1 MLCPCGSQLG
11 RQNVRRKWIICLGVV
26 LALVLVAGGVILFG
40 SLTDPL
46 NCRMAENVSIGG
58 LDVSGMTRYQAY
70 QAVKGAADQTI
81 LTQELILELPQQT
94 LTIRPEEA
102 QLKVDVIKAVTDA
115 YRIGRKETATAL
127 ELPLS
132 RYLTY
137 NEEAVRTMLKTYA
150 ARFDTTLTQSSWKL
164 RGQVPDL
171 NTDSYDPQAAGQT
184 VELTLGLPERH
195 LDVEAVLEEI
205 IAAYDRS
212 LAGLRKLT
220 LEVEPTKL
228 PEQPN
233 LEEIYRT
240 CTISAKDDGL
250 DLQTYALV
258 PGTFGY
264 HFDLEKA
271 RQMIDQAD
279 FGDVVSIPMVAYE
292 PEIYG
297 EAVYFR
303 DELGACETK
312 HNTDE
317 NRNINLALVCQFL
330 DGYVIGPG
338 EEFSYNMAVGERT
351 EERGFKPATV
361 FSGDRKSKD
370 FGGGVCQG
378 SSTLYNCL
386 LEADMEILERH
397 GHGALVTYIPLGLD
411 AAVNWLTKTDLRFRN
426 NSHFPVKIQAEVSD
440 GYMKMK
446 LLGTDEKDYYI
457 EMEANSYRE
466 GDYYYACS
474 YRCQYDKQ
482 TKELIS
488 RDRVAFSS
496 YVASLP
502 G

>member
-1 MLCPCGSQLG
+1 M
-11 RQNVRRKWIICLGVV
+11 CLAVV
-26 LALVLVAGGVILFG
+26 SGLMLVAGGVILFG
-40 SLTDPL
+40 RLTDPL
-46 NCRMAENVSIGG
+46 DCRMAENVSIGG
-58 LDVSGMTRYQAY
+58 LDVSDMTRYQAY
-70 QAVKGAADQTI
+70 NAVKDAADKTI
-81 LTQELILELPQQT
+81 LTQDMILELSQQT

-102 QLKVDVIKAVTDA
+102 ELKVDAIKAVTDA
-115 YRIGRKETATAL
+115 YKVGRKEDATAS

-137 NEEAVRTMLKTYA
+137 NEEALRTILKNYA
-150 ARFDTTLTQSSWKL
+150 AKYDTTLTQSSWKL
-164 RGQVPDL
+164 RGQAPNL
-171 NTDSYDPQAAGQT
+171 NTDTYDPQSSGQT

-195 LDVEAVLEEI
+195 LDVDTVLGQI
-205 IAAYDRS
+205 IGAYNRG
-212 LAGLRKLT
+212 LAGLQNLV
-220 LEVEPTKL
+220 LEVEPEKL
-228 PEQPN
+228 PEEPN
-233 LEEIYRT
+233 LEEIYKT
-240 CTISAKDDGL
+240 CTLSARDDSL
-250 DLQTYALV
+250 DLQTYQLV
-258 PGTFGY
+258 PGSFGY
-264 HFDLEKA
+264 HFDMEKA
-271 RQMIDQAD
+271 REMIALAD
-279 FGDVVSIPMVAYE
+279 FGDVISIPMEAFE

-297 EAVYFR
+297 DEVYFR
-303 DELGACETK
+303 DVLGTCETK
-312 HNTDE
+312 HSADE

-330 DGYVIGPG
+330 DGYVIEPG

-361 FSGDRKSKD
+361 FAGNRKAKD
-370 FGGGVCQG
+370 YGGGVCQG

-411 AAVNWLTKTDLRFRN
+411 AAVNWLTQTDLRFRN

-457 EMEANSYRE
+457 EMEANSYQE

-474 YRCQYDKQ
+474 YKCKYDKE
-482 TKELIS
+482 TRELIS

-496 YVASLP
+496 YVANLP

>member
-1 MLCPCGSQLG
+1 MK
-11 RQNVRRKWIICLGVV
+11 RKWMICLTVV
-26 LALVLVAGGVILFG
+26 LGLILAMVGVILFG
-40 SLTDPL
+40 CLTDPL
-46 NCRMAENVSIGG
+46 DCRMAENASIGG
-58 LDVSGMTRYQAY
+58 LDVSGMSQYQAY
-70 QAVKGAADQTI
+70 KAVKDTAAQTL
-81 LTQELILELPQQT
+81 LTQDLILELPQQT
-94 LTIRPEEA
+94 LTIRPQEVE
-102 QLKVDVIKAVTDA
+102 LKLDVIKAVMDA
-115 YRIGRKETATAL
+115 YQIGRKEDATAS
-127 ELPLS
+127 EIPLS

-137 NEEAVRTMLKTYA
+137 NEEALRTMLKNYA
-150 ARFDTTLTQSSWKL
+150 AKYDTTLTQPSWKL
-164 RGQVPDL
+164 RGQVPNL
-171 NTDSYDPQAAGQT
+171 NTDTYDPESPGQT

-195 LDVEAVLEEI
+195 LDVEAVLQEI
-205 IAAYDRS
+205 SAAYDGS
-212 LAGLRKLT
+212 LAGLRHLT
-220 LEVEPTKL
+220 LGVEPNKL
-228 PEQPN
+228 PEKPN

-240 CTISAKDDGL
+240 CMISAKDDSL
-250 DLQTYALV
+250 DLQTYQLV
-258 PGTFGY
+258 PGSFGY
-264 HFDLEKA
+264 HFDREKA
-271 RQMIDQAD
+271 GGMIASAD
-279 FGDVVSIPMVAYE
+279 FGEVVSIPMEAFE

-297 EAVYFR
+297 DEVYFR
-303 DELGACETK
+303 DVLGSCETK
-312 HNTDE
+312 HTADE

-330 DGYVIGPG
+330 DGYVIAPG

-386 LEADMEILERH
+386 LEGDMEILERH

-496 YVASLP
+496 YVANLP